1 MLHKS
6 SIFFLVGFMIISSAT
21 NSSKIK
27 QPANFQPLPANE
39 KTTALYSEE
48 LEKLLLE
55 RKAARL
61 VLGRSLQGRTID
73 AYFFPGKSNKRALV
87 IGGMHGSELSSIE
100 VAKALML
107 QLMQGDSI
115 FYNVIVIPALF
126 PDNAEM
132 AKQHFSQIGGVEN
145 IGRYSYPGAIDPNR
159 QMPTPGKAFDEEEC
173 IDHAGRKIENENSL
187 LLELIGEYRPQR
199 IVNLHAIR
207 DIVNAG
213 VYADPRTDHKG
224 IALGYATDSSLAITI
239 AGSIQQQGGF
249 IPGNR
254 LNKKP
259 TALYYKDPSAVPAG
273 MFQKRNFTGSPLPGK
288 RGGGVSLGTW
298 ASTAVHHDEDPSKN
312 RDAIRIITM
321 EFPGSKRPVDHKKE
335 LRAFYQWQVEVYAA
349 ALKAVFLGEYFTETP
364 TMANEG

>member
-1 MLHKS
+1 MLQKS
-6 SIFFLVGFMIISSAT
+6 SIFFLVSFMIISSAT

-27 QPANFQPLPANE
+27 QPGNFQPLPASH
-39 KTTALYSEE
+39 KTTVSNSEE

-55 RKAARL
+55 RKAARF

-73 AYFFPGKSNKRALV
+73 AYFFPGKSEKRALV
-87 IGGMHGSELSSIE
+87 IGGVHGSELSSIE
-100 VAKALML
+100 VAKALMQ

-115 FYNVIVIPALF
+115 FYNVIVIPSLF

-132 AKQHFSQIGGVEN
+132 AKQNFSQIGGLQN
-145 IGRYSYPGAIDPNR
+145 TGRYSYPGAIDPNR
-159 QMPTPGKAFDEEEC
+159 QMPTPGKAFDEDDC
-173 IDHAGRKIENENSL
+173 VDHAGRKIENENTL
-187 LLELIGEYRPQR
+187 LLELIGQYRPQR

-207 DIVNAG
+207 DVVNAG

-224 IALGYATDSSLAITI
+224 IALGYATDSSLAIAI
-239 AGSIQQQGGF
+239 AAAIHQQGGF

-259 TALYYKDPSAVPAG
+259 TALYYKDPVAVPAG
-273 MFQKRNFTGSPLPGK
+273 MFQKRNFTGSSLPGK

-298 ASTAVHHDEDPSKN
+298 ASTAVHDEEDPSKN

-335 LRAFYQWQVEVYAA
+335 LQAFYQRQVEVYAA
-349 ALKAVFLGEYFTETP
+349 ALRSVFLGDYFTETFSP
-364 TMANEG
+364 AKEG